1 MRIGLFTETYR
12 PAINGIVF
20 VVESTKRH
28 LESLGHEVYI
38 FCPARSIRPSKHA
51 IEFDEDEHIIRFP
64 SVQGAFYEDYDLSFF
79 FPPRAVRMIRSL
91 ELDVIHFFTP
101 AQIGMLGVYA
111 AFKNDIP
118 LVAQHST
125 DLYQYVEHYPA
136 TLPGVLALGALL
148 PFTIKIEGKDLRELL
163 KLYRPRRERVTWSRE
178 IVEKAITLIY
188 SKCDA
193 VIALSRK
200 SRAQLE
206 GWQHEDR
213 HTYELTMLPNGVDAL
228 PKPKKAELEAFRK
241 QWGITLKDEVMTF
254 VGRLG
259 AEKNLAMLIPTLEHV
274 LKKRPRAKLM
284 FVGDFEYRETLEE
297 LARNCSA
304 PDRVIFTGSM
314 KREKLG
320 VAYGASR
327 VFVFPSVMDTQ
338 GWVVHEAAHAGLPM
352 VLIDRE
358 LSEVLEDGKNG
369 YFADNDPRDFADKVV
384 AIMSSR
390 KYKAMAAYG
399 KKLASKY
406 TEKRYIKKLEAVYKK
421 AIKNHAAHPRVK
433 AQEVE
438 TIAEVE

>member
-12 PAINGIVF
+12 PSINGIVF

-51 IEFDEDEHIIRFP
+51 IEFDEDEHVVRFP

-91 ELDVIHFFTP
+91 NLDVIHFFTP
-101 AQIGMLGVYA
+101 AQLGMLGVYA
-111 AFKNDIP
+111 ALKNDIP
-118 LVAQHST
+118 LVGQHST
-125 DLYQYVEHYPA
+125 DLYQYVAHYPA
-136 TLPGVLALGALL
+136 TLPGVLALGAIL

-163 KLYRPRRERVTWSRE
+163 KLYRPRRERVMWSRE

-200 SRAQLE
+200 SRMQLE
-206 GWQHEDR
+206 SWQHEDR
-213 HTYELTMLPNGVDAL
+213 HMYDLTMLPNGVDAL
-228 PKPKKAELEAFRK
+228 PKPKKAELEAF
-241 QWGITLKDEVMTF
+241 QNTWGIHQKDELMTF

-259 AEKNLAMLIPTLEHV
+259 AEKNLEMLISTLEYV
-274 LKKRPRAKLM
+274 LKKRPHAKLM

-297 LARNCSA
+297 LARASSA
-304 PDRVIFTGSM
+304 PERIIFTGSM
-314 KREKLG
+314 ERQDLG
-320 VAYGASR
+320 VAYASSR

-352 VLIDRE
+352 VLIDRD
-358 LSEVLEDGKNG
+358 LSEVMEDGKNG
-369 YFADNDPRDFADKVV
+369 YFAENDPEDFADKVV
-384 AIMSSR
+384 SILSSR
-390 KYKAMAAYG
+390 NYKAFAAHG
-399 KKLASKY
+399 KKLATKF
-406 TEKRYIKKLEAVYKK
+406 TEKSYIKKLESLYKL
-421 AIKNHAAHPRVK
+421 AIKNHVANPRVK
-433 AQEVE
+433 AHEVKS
-438 TIAEVE
+438 ISDDL